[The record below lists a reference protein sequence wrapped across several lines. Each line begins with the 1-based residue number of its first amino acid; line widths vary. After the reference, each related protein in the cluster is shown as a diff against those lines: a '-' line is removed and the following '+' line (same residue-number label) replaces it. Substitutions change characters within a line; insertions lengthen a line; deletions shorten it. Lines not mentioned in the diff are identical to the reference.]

1 MSLLK
6 IAVLLGQHL
15 LYILSHSQCEEP
27 EHPDAEL
34 GGQEVPGAGLATG
47 PALALGEDL
56 VLSRH
61 QVPVAV
67 DHLAPVVHR
76 PAEAAPL
83 QHIVLL
89 NPKPNKENR
98 VSLNLKKPLH
108 RILI

>member
-1 MSLLK
+1 MCCGVSICCKFCL
-6 IAVLLGQHL
+6 II
-15 LYILSHSQCEEP
+15 YFHSQCEEP

-34 GGQEVPGAGLATG
+34 GGQEVPGAGLAAG

-67 DHLAPVVHR
+67 DHLAPVVHC

-83 QHIVLL
+83 QHIVLI
-89 NPKPNKENR
+89 PNQT
-98 VSLNLKKPLH
+98 KKREFH
-108 RILI
+108 

>member
-1 MSLLK
+1 MS
-6 IAVLLGQHL
+6 VLIIDVLWGQHF
-15 LYILSHSQCEEP
+15 LYVLSHSQCEEP

-34 GGQEVPGAGLATG
+34 GGQEVPGAGLAAG

-67 DHLAPVVHR
+67 DHLAPVVHC

-83 QHIVLL
+83 QHIVLI
-89 NPKPNKENR
+89 PNQT
-98 VSLNLKKPLH
+98 KKREFH
-108 RILI
+108 